1 MHIVSSVVMKNDT
14 RQKILE
20 AASALFLKGGTNAL
34 SVRAISEG
42 AGMSTIGIYSHFKG
56 KQGILDALY
65 IEGVELVEKEMKA
78 ADGNT
83 AAEKVINVCE
93 RILNF
98 SESHTAHYHLIFASE
113 LKGYTPS
120 DKAIEAGKNVFT
132 TLAALTATL
141 AKKDLSVEDKQDI
154 AMQIWALNHGYI
166 TLNQHEISNRI
177 TWNNWKDRALQAI
190 RLHVY
195 ALVATQ

>member
-34 SVRAISEG
+34 SVRAIAEG

-120 DKAIEAGKNVFT
+120 DKAIETGKNVFT
-132 TLAALTATL
+132 TLATLTASL
-141 AKKDLSVEDKQDI
+141 AKKDLSVEEKQDI

-177 TWNNWKDRALQAI
+177 TWKDRALQAI

>member
-34 SVRAISEG
+34 SVRAIAEG

-78 ADGNT
+78 ADGKST
-83 AAEKVINVCE
+83 AG
-93 RILNF
+93 F
-98 SESHTAHYHLIFASE
+98 T
-113 LKGYTPS
+113 KG
-120 DKAIEAGKNVFT
+120 I
-132 TLAALTATL
+132 
-141 AKKDLSVEDKQDI
+141 
-154 AMQIWALNHGYI
+154 
-166 TLNQHEISNRI
+166 
-177 TWNNWKDRALQAI
+177 
-190 RLHVY
+190 
-195 ALVATQ
+195 

>member
-1 MHIVSSVVMKNDT
+1 MKKDT
-14 RQKILE
+14 RQKILD

-34 SVRAISEG
+34 SVRAIAKG

-65 IEGVELVEKEMKA
+65 IEGFELIEREILA

-83 AAEKVINVCE
+83 AAEKVINGCE
-93 RILNF
+93 RILTF
-98 SESHTAHYHLIFASE
+98 SEAHAAHYQLIFSSNSNSYATCDDSTKVSE
-113 LKGYTPS
+113 
-120 DKAIEAGKNVFT
+120 KAFNTFT
-132 TLAALTATL
+132 TLTTTL
-141 AKKDLSVEDKQDI
+141 IKKDLSTDDKQNM
-154 AMQIWALNHGYI
+154 AMQLWALSHGYI
-166 TLNQHEISNRI
+166 TLSQHNISNRLADS
-177 TWNNWKDRALQAI
+177 NWKERALQAI

>member
-1 MHIVSSVVMKNDT
+1 MKNDT
-14 RQKILE
+14 RQKILG

-34 SVRAISEG
+34 SVRAIAEG

-132 TLAALTATL
+132 TLAALTASL
-141 AKKDLSVEDKQDI
+141 AKKDLSVEDKQDM

-166 TLNQHEISNRI
+166 TLNQHEISSRI
-177 TWNNWKDRALQAI
+177 TWNDWKDRALQAI